1 MSGSLPLG
9 FYSLQIETE
18 PRGALL
24 KPLTQHMAGRRDR
37 AEQRHRVRDADEPG
51 RRAGPPGTGSDP
63 RPTAPEPGHR
73 PQALP
78 SLLPCALPGVGLGWG
93 RVPAL
98 AALPALGA
106 LGGFLTRFWEVGGRT
121 RLHLL
126 SLQGQSSCPQ
136 NLGQLV
142 AGWAHNSHG
151 NHKKWGPGTWRV
163 VVGVCKATGGTGAAG
178 HDLGRAAAASCLC
191 ALERVCCHHILGT

>member
-63 RPTAPEPGHR
+63 RPTAPEPGHH

-78 SLLPCALPGVGLGWG
+78 SLLPCALPGVGLGPCPSSG
-93 RVPAL
+93 S
-98 AALPALGA
+98 AA
-106 LGGFLTRFWEVGGRT
+106 
-121 RLHLL
+121 
-126 SLQGQSSCPQ
+126 C
-136 NLGQLV
+136 
-142 AGWAHNSHG
+142 
-151 NHKKWGPGTWRV
+151 
-163 VVGVCKATGGTGAAG
+163 TGGTGKFPHLFLGSGRKDTSPLALPARAKQLSPKSGAA
-178 HDLGRAAAASCLC
+178 RC
-191 ALERVCCHHILGT
+191 RLGTQQPWKP